1 MSQVDAF
8 WDFSVRLYEEDR
20 IRQQCLYLQDQ
31 YKLNV
36 NLLLLCCFL
45 ESKGQVLSNADV
57 NVLIGASTAT
67 QAKLTIMREDRKKQK
82 GTSQYQHFLEQELT
96 IEKQQQADLIR
107 ALDALNL
114 IQGSGN
120 NVKTYVSTAI
130 DDPDPQLT
138 QCCEQLNA
146 AANERIKV
154 IG

>member
-20 IRQQCLYLQDQ
+20 IRQQCLYLQDR

-45 ESKGQVLSNADV
+45 ESKGQTLSKAAV
-57 NVLIGASTAT
+57 NILIEASTAT

-82 GTSQYQHFLEQELT
+82 GTSHYQSLLEQELT

-107 ALDALNL
+107 ALDTLNL
-114 IQGSGN
+114 IQGPGN
-120 NVKTYVSTAI
+120 NVKTYISTAI
-130 DDPDPQLT
+130 NDPEPHLT
-138 QCCEQLNA
+138 RCCEQFNA
-146 AANERIKV
+146 AATERIKV